1 MSTMEIDPVCEK
13 HLEPK
18 DAAAQTTIHGNTYY
32 FCSQACKVKFELALN
47 ITLMRIGAQKNTSTN
62 QKLRHLRYPPALN
75 HP

>member
-32 FCSQACKVKFELALN
+32 FCSQACKVKFELGLN
-47 ITLMRIGAQKNTSTN
+47 ITLMRIGYQENKVTN
-62 QKLRHLRYPPALN
+62 QRSGI
-75 HP
+75 